1 MWKSEPYYLLYIP
14 NPPALPHGI
23 RQAAEQCFH
32 ACPVRC
38 LMICCLSLLI
48 LCLFLGVFV
57 VFITICPVWVHTT
70 YVFCMIGSYMG
81 SRFACSSHYEI
92 LLDLLLFYCLLSSR
106 LTIYK
111 KADRSFYSVWIQ
123 SVKFMS
129 GILNLQLT
137 TEQAVTFQVLHS
149 ERRLREFEMILDT
162 AQISFRAVEGII
174 CQALWDLMQQVN

>member
-32 ACPVRC
+32 TCPVRC

-48 LCLFLGVFV
+48 FCLFLFFCCVYHHMSCV
-57 VFITICPVWVHTT
+57 SAYHICVLHDRVI
-70 YVFCMIGSYMG
+70 YG
-81 SRFACSSHYEI
+81 RFACSSHYEI